1 MVYTIFILEPSL
13 VDMNTREKAI
23 AYISGAI
30 ATYSLRKERGE
41 LDDSSSMYDFLS
53 KTIPDELDS
62 EAKIELIDEIFL
74 YVSDSLSRE

>member
-41 LDDSSSMYDFLS
+41 LEDSSSMYDFLS

>member
-23 AYISGAI
+23 AYISGTI

-41 LDDSSSMYDFLS
+41 LEDSSSMYDFLS
-53 KTIPDELDS
+53 KTIPEELDS

-74 YVSDSLSRE
+74 YVSGSLSRE

>member
-13 VDMNTREKAI
+13 IDMNTREKAI

-41 LDDSSSMYDFLS
+41 LEDSSSMYDFLS
-53 KTIPDELDS
+53 KTIPEELDS
-62 EAKIELIDEIFL
+62 EAKIE
-74 YVSDSLSRE
+74 

>member
-1 MVYTIFILEPSL
+1 
-13 VDMNTREKAI
+13 MNTREKAI

-30 ATYSLRKERGE
+30 ATYSLRKEKGE
-41 LDDSSSMYDFLS
+41 LEDSSSMYDFLS

-74 YVSDSLSRE
+74 YVSGSLSR

>member
-1 MVYTIFILEPSL
+1 MFYTIFILEPSL

-41 LDDSSSMYDFLS
+41 LEDSSSMYDFLS

-62 EAKIELIDEIFL
+62 EAKIELIDEIFQ
-74 YVSDSLSRE
+74 YVSNSLSRE